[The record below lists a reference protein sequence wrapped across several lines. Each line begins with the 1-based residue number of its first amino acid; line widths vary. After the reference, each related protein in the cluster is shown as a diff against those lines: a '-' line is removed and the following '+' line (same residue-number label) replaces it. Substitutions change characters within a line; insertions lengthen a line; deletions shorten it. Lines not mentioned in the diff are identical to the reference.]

1 MKHKMKHK
9 MKHTT
14 LAIAL
19 AALMLAAP
27 QLAAPQ
33 LAHAFS
39 DVRADTPY
47 RTAIGS
53 LSDDGVIDGYP
64 DGTFRPDAELTR
76 AEFCKIIVE
85 AFGGGPNGSP
95 SGGGPNGSPSGGAP
109 FGGIP
114 SGGAPFSD
122 IGGHWAREHIAS
134 AAAMGLVSGVG
145 DGLFD
150 PDGILTCEQ
159 AVAIAARLVGGERA
173 SYPIDYLAYAMEEG
187 ISEGVP
193 VVTGRD
199 ITRGEAAQ
207 LIYNILEKR
216 RFEEEEKAYLAYLA
230 SLADADEEPP
240 SSGPQAS
247 VEEALP
253 MLAPQ
258 PVADGSRPGS
268 VAYGEYADADY
279 GVVPP
284 GWYDDTAE
292 YLTNGENAF
301 VSPLDSPLSTFSLD
315 VNTASYSI
323 VRRHLQAGRVP
334 EAGAVKIEEMVNYF
348 AYDLERP
355 AGGDPFKVS
364 TEVHACPWNGGDY
377 LAMVALQGYDI
388 AKEDLPPSNLVF
400 LIDISGSMFPPN
412 RLPLAQRAM
421 CLLADQ
427 LRPQDTVT
435 IVVYASSTGTVLE
448 PTSGREKDKIKRAIY
463 GLKAGGST
471 YGAGGIQ
478 LAYEAAEKSFVEGG
492 NNRVILCTDGDFNV
506 GISSVSE
513 LEDLISE
520 KRESGVFLSVLG
532 FGMSNLKDDKME
544 TLATKGNGNYAYID
558 NLKEANKVLV
568 EDMSSTIFAIA
579 KDVKLQVEFN
589 PQTVAAYRLLGY
601 EKRLLRDEDFA
612 DDAKDAGEMGAG
624 HSMIAFYEIVP
635 AGGAGGDGGDGGTAD
650 PVQIPQAQYADE
662 FMNIS
667 LRYKLP
673 DSDQSVLMDTAAVA
687 RLSDLAAPPSETFS
701 FASAVAEWG
710 LLLGGSE
717 YKAYA
722 SIEGVLDRAYRSRGK
737 DAFGYRAE
745 FVQLVDLSRLV
756 LRQGR

>member
-1 MKHKMKHK
+1 MKHWI
-9 MKHTT
+9 
-14 LAIAL
+14 LATAL
-19 AALMLAAP
+19 AALTLAMP
-27 QLAAPQ
+27 QF
-33 LAHAFS
+33 AHAFS
-39 DVRADTPY
+39 DVRPDTPY
-47 RTAIGS
+47 QTAIGS
-53 LSDDGVIDGYP
+53 LSAEGVIDGYP
-64 DGTFRPDAELTR
+64 DGTFRPDGELTR
-76 AEFCKIIVE
+76 AEFCKIIVA
-85 AFGGGPNGSP
+85 AFGGGPNGQP
-95 SGGGPNGSPSGGAP
+95 SSNAPSNNAP
-109 FGGIP
+109 SSDAP
-114 SGGAPFSD
+114 SSNAPSNNAPSSDAPFSD
-122 IGGHWAREHIAS
+122 ISGHWAREHIA
-134 AAAMGLVSGVG
+134 AAAALGLVSGVG

-150 PDGILTCEQ
+150 PDGTLTCEQ
-159 AVAIAARLVGGERA
+159 AVAIAARLVGGARD

-187 ISEGVP
+187 ISSGVP
-193 VVTGRD
+193 IVTGRN

-230 SLADADEEPP
+230 SLADADVEPP
-240 SSGPQAS
+240 PPGSQPSVAEAS
-247 VEEALP
+247 P

-258 PVADGSRPGS
+258 PIADDSRPGS
-268 VAYGEYADADY
+268 VAYGEYADTYY

-284 GWYDDTAE
+284 GGYENTAE
-292 YLTNGENAF
+292 YLTNKENSF
-301 VSPLDSPLSTFSLD
+301 MSPLDSPLSTFSLD

-323 VRRHLQAGRVP
+323 VRRHLQAGRMP
-334 EAGAVKIEEMVNYF
+334 EAGAAKIEEMVNYF

-364 TEVHACPWNGGDY
+364 TEIHACPWNSGNY
-377 LAMVALQGYDI
+377 LAMIALQGYDV

-435 IVVYASSTGTVLE
+435 IVVYASSTGIVLE
-448 PTSGREKDKIKRAIY
+448 PTSGSEKDKIKRAIY

-478 LAYEAAEKSFVEGG
+478 LAYEAAAKSFVKGG
-492 NNRVILCTDGDFNV
+492 NNRVVLCTDGDFNV
-506 GISSVSE
+506 GISSVAE
-513 LEDLISE
+513 LEDLIS
-520 KRESGVFLSVLG
+520 KQRESCVFLSVLG

-568 EDMSSTIFAIA
+568 DGMTSTIFAIA

-589 PQTVAAYRLLGY
+589 PLAVTAYRLIGY

-612 DDAKDAGEMGAG
+612 DDTKDAGEMGAG

-635 AGGAGGDGGDGGTAD
+635 AGGTGGAGGAGGTGGAGGMGS
-650 PVQIPQAQYADE
+650 AGGTGT

-673 DSDQSVLMDTAAVA
+673 DSDQSTLMESAAVA
-687 RLSDLAAPPSETFS
+687 RLSDLAKPPSETFS

-717 YKAYA
+717 YKADA
-722 SIEGVLDRAYRSRGK
+722 SLEGVLERAYGSRGA
-737 DAFGYRAE
+737 DIFGYRAE
-745 FVQLVDLSRLV
+745 FVQLVDLSRLI
-756 LRQGR
+756 LRK